1 MALHEKII
9 SAIARIRALAL
20 LLLTALLPASGTPA
34 AAQQAPVAPGYAGP
48 PAVGSGE
55 EATPRIFEAGPAPS
69 AVEVDG
75 VLEGAEWFG
84 AQVIPL
90 RWEVD
95 PGDNETAPVETTCRL
110 THDRDNLYLGCE
122 AADPEPG
129 SVRAYVT
136 DRDGIERH
144 DRIVLTLDPFRD
156 ARRGYVFGISA
167 LGVQYDALFDQQ
179 GQNFQGGGNPRHD
192 PSWDAIWSSAGR
204 LTETGW
210 AVEAAIPFRSLRF
223 PEDSGDRPWGI
234 LVSRFWPRST
244 EVELRSAPLDRDD
257 ACVLCQA
264 DRLTGLDGISPGRN
278 VQLSPTF
285 TASRSDEA
293 EEGSSGLVPGS
304 VSADP
309 GLDLRWSPTPELA
322 LNATVNPDFSQVE
335 ADAAQLDVNR
345 NFALFFPEKRP
356 FFQEGADV
364 FRTPVRAV
372 FTRTVVDPIG
382 GGKVTGK
389 SGPYA
394 LGAILVRDE
403 VNSLLLPGPQ
413 GSSSV
418 VFEEPVTTAV
428 GRARRDV
435 GASSTVGGLVVAR
448 EGEGYHNRVAGAD
461 AFIQPWPSVTG
472 RFQYLRSWTRY
483 PAEVGDALAEESGPS
498 APAAGPVGSGF
509 WGQAFQGRLRYQDR
523 EWTVSSDLRY
533 RGERFRADAGFQ
545 PQVGV
550 RGGNASVERVL
561 RGGRDRW
568 FSRLSFQVGTWGNQ
582 EIDGPLLNGGLW
594 LGLQYRGP
602 LQTRLTWFPNFFR
615 EGFAGEEYGMTTH
628 YFNAGVR
635 PWGSVGLEVQG
646 QLGDAV
652 DFANARK
659 ASQITLSPTLDL
671 RLGRRTSLELSHRFQ
686 RLATADA
693 DREILEAHVS
703 EARAV
708 YNFST
713 RAFVRAIL
721 QHRLTDRNPAVHAD
735 PVSTR
740 ARSLFTQLLFSYKVN
755 PQTLLF
761 LGWTDD
767 RAGESELS
775 TRALSLEPRGRTFF
789 LKVGYAWRP

>member
-1 MALHEKII
+1 
-9 SAIARIRALAL
+9 
-20 LLLTALLPASGTPA
+20 
-34 AAQQAPVAPGYAGP
+34 
-48 PAVGSGE
+48 
-55 EATPRIFEAGPAPS
+55 
-69 AVEVDG
+69 
-75 VLEGAEWFG
+75 
-84 AQVIPL
+84 
-90 RWEVD
+90 
-95 PGDNETAPVETTCRL
+95 
-110 THDRDNLYLGCE
+110 
-122 AADPEPG
+122 
-129 SVRAYVT
+129 
-136 DRDGIERH
+136 
-144 DRIVLTLDPFRD
+144 
-156 ARRGYVFGISA
+156 
-167 LGVQYDALFDQQ
+167 
-179 GQNFQGGGNPRHD
+179 
-192 PSWDAIWSSAGR
+192 
-204 LTETGW
+204 
-210 AVEAAIPFRSLRF
+210 EAAIPFRSLRF

-264 DRLTGLDGISPGRN
+264 DRLAGLDGISPGRN

-293 EEGSSGLVPGS
+293 EEGVSGLAPGS

-345 NFALFFPEKRP
+345 RFALFFPEKRP
-356 FFQEGADV
+356 FFLEGADV

-394 LGAILVRDE
+394 LGAMVVRDE

-413 GSSSV
+413 GSSSLV
-418 VFEEPVTTAV
+418 LEEPVTTGV
-428 GRARRDV
+428 GRLRRDV

-448 EGEGYHNRVAGAD
+448 EGRGYHNRVAGAD
-461 AFIQPWPSVTG
+461 AFFQPWPSVTG
-472 RFQYLRSWTRY
+472 RLQYLRSWTRY
-483 PAEVGDALAEESGPS
+483 PAEVADALAEESGPA
-498 APAAGPVGSGF
+498 APSESPVGSAFG
-509 WGQAFQGRLRYQDR
+509 GDAFQGRLRYQDR
-523 EWTVSSDLRY
+523 EWTVSSSLRY
-533 RGERFRADAGFQ
+533 RGKRFRADAGFQ

-550 RGGNASVERVL
+550 RGGNASVERVF

-568 FSRLSFQVGTWGNQ
+568 FSRLSAQVGTWGNQ
-582 EIDGPLLNGGLW
+582 ELDGALLNGGLW

-602 LQTRLTWFPNFFR
+602 LQTSVTWFPNFFR

-628 YFNAGVR
+628 YFSAGVR
-635 PWGSVGLEVQG
+635 PWGSVGLEVRG

-659 ASQITLSPTLDL
+659 ASQITLGPSVDL
-671 RLGRRTSLELSHRFQ
+671 RLGRRTSLDLSHRFQ
-686 RLATADA
+686 HLATAEEG
-693 DREILEAHVS
+693 REILAAHVS
-703 EARAV
+703 EARVV
-708 YNFST
+708 YNFSN

-721 QHRLTDRNPAVHAD
+721 QHRLTDRNPAAHDD

-767 RAGESELS
+767 RAGDSELPS
-775 TRALSLEPRGRTFF
+775 RALSLEPRGRTFF